1 MSIII
6 IEDDRVVTETL
17 QLYLEQ
23 AGFSVAV
30 AHDGRQ
36 GLELALRPD
45 AQLLVLDLMIP
56 GLPGQEVC
64 RRVRAQSSVPIL
76 MLTARTSEDDRVAG
90 LDLGADDYVPKPF
103 RPREVVA
110 RIQALLRRTSSSNPV
125 PPPIAVDE
133 LEVDTFA
140 RQARVSGRPVS
151 LTPTEFRLL
160 EVLARNPGRVFS
172 REELVGR
179 VFGPDFD
186 GFDRTVDVHIT
197 NLRKKLDDNSRRWIA
212 TVHGIGY
219 RFGGSHD

>member
-1 MSIII
+1 MSIVIV
-6 IEDDRVVTETL
+6 EDDSIVTETL
-17 QLYLEQ
+17 QLYLQQ

-30 AHDGRQ
+30 AHDGTK
-36 GLELALRPD
+36 GLELALSPN

-56 GLPGQEVC
+56 GIPGQELC
-64 RRVRAQSSVPIL
+64 RRVRSQSQIPIL

-90 LDLGADDYVPKPF
+90 FDLGADDYVPKPF

-110 RIQALLRRTSSSNPV
+110 RIQALLRRTSSANPV
-125 PPPIAVDE
+125 PPPITMDE

-140 RQARVSGRPVS
+140 RQARMKGRPIP

-160 EVLARNPGRVFS
+160 EVLARNPGRVFT

-186 GFDRTVDVHIT
+186 GFDRTIDVHVT
-197 NLRKKLDDNSRRWIA
+197 NLRKKLDDNERRWIS
-212 TVHGIGY
+212 TVHGVGY
-219 RFGGSHD
+219 RLGERP